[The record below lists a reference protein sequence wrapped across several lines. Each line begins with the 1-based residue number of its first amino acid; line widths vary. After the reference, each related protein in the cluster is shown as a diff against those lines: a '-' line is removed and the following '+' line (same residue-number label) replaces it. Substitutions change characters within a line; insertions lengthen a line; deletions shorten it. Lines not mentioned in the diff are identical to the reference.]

1 MITINT
7 SIDVVSRGVMP
18 VIHLS
23 QYDSDFT
30 LVFNIYASEG
40 TFSMPS
46 GTTAEI
52 RGTKTDGNG
61 YDAAGT
67 VSGTTVTITGDEQMT
82 AVAGNNIFEIALYYN
97 SKRLNTI
104 NFVLAVE
111 RAALDA
117 DTITSESV
125 LRELDAIVEGAET
138 ATEAAAEAVAAAAE
152 ATSATNGKA
161 NSAAIAADYDP
172 TSNYSAGDYVM
183 YNCSLYMAKGDITA
197 EAWTASHW
205 TQVNDTDR
213 LKELK
218 DISLESGFNS
228 IGKLSEDIAIFDS
241 GYYSTPSPG
250 TAVAIARPA
259 PSATYQAAIMPASEG
274 DRFKVDLYGGGTS
287 YQPWAWLNEDAE
299 VITRCGMTNKVIKAV
314 ILAPENAAYVVFN
327 NLQSYPEGYAY
338 KIDPAAEDALEYSE
352 TITVTKTNNYY
363 WDADTD
369 TAVLTS
375 ASNYYCGEVPVNPG
389 EKYHIEM
396 YEGTSGKQ
404 SPILFTNDAYKILER
419 YEWRKGGTYSL
430 DVIVPEGATKLLLTS
445 SQSAL
450 VTALSKINRYKIE
463 APIDLRDKRVAI
475 IGDSIST
482 NGNYD
487 PDTNPYG
494 NRPEVVIEDAD
505 VGETLAAYVTYYDI
519 GKSVGGHTITAEE
532 VGTELS
538 FTPVAGDVGKLVGE
552 ALNYNNAARITWW
565 EIMQQALGFEP
576 IPVCWSGSSISSH
589 EGDKE
594 IYKTSYAWHDAQI
607 RKCGVR
613 VPGTNN
619 RIAPDIIFISRGT
632 NDFSHKD
639 SDNHYNKL
647 SDVLEVYPQGY
658 PETDLVDGR
667 YDLISGYLMTIKK
680 LRETYPDAMIFLCTL
695 NVFKRVSY
703 ASWPT
708 KNGTNT
714 LPEYNNAIRAVAD
727 FTGCGIIEF
736 DKDGITFENCYSSGY
751 ITDSATTPTHPN
763 DKGHKM
769 MGIRALQDFIKQY
782 SKVDGDHI

>member
-1 MITINT
+1 MITIT
-7 SIDVVSRGVMP
+7 TDIDIVSRGVMP

-82 AVAGNNIFEIALYYN
+82 AASGKNIFEIALYHSN
-97 SKRLNTI
+97 KRLNTI
-104 NFVLAVE
+104 NFVLDVE

-125 LRELDAIVEGAET
+125 LRELDAIIEGAET

-152 ATSATNGKA
+152 ATSAVNGKA

-183 YNCSLYMAKGDITA
+183 YNCSLYMAKSDITA

-205 TQVNDTDR
+205 AQVYDTDR

-218 DISLESGFNS
+218 NISLESGFNS
-228 IGKLSEDIAIFDS
+228 IGKISEDIAIFDS

-287 YQPWAWLNEDAE
+287 YQPWAWLDEDAK

-314 ILAPENAAYVVFN
+314 ILAPEDAAYVVFN
-327 NLQSYPEGYAY
+327 NQRSYPEGYAY
-338 KIDPAAEDALEYSE
+338 KVDPKTEDTLEYSE
-352 TITVTKTNNYY
+352 TVTVTKTNNYY

-369 TAVLTS
+369 TAVKTS
-375 ASNYYCGEVPVNPG
+375 ASNYYCGEISVNPG

-419 YEWRKGGTYSL
+419 YEWRKGGAYSL
-430 DVIVPEGATKLLLTS
+430 DVIVPEGAAKLLLTS

-450 VTALSKINRYKIE
+450 VTAFAKINRYKIE
-463 APIDLRDKRVAI
+463 SPIDLRGKRVAI

-487 PDTNPYG
+487 PETNPYG
-494 NRPEVVIEDAD
+494 NRPEIIITEDD
-505 VGETLAAYVTYYDI
+505 IGVSLSAYATYYDLD
-519 GKSVGGHTITAEE
+519 KSIGGHTITAQDVGEE
-532 VGTELS
+532 IT
-538 FTPVAGDVGKLVGE
+538 FTPTAADVGKTVGD
-552 ALNYNNAARITWW
+552 ALNYNNAARVTWW
-565 EIMQQALGFEP
+565 EIMQRALGFDP
-576 IPVCWSGSSISSH
+576 VPVCWSGSSISSH
-589 EGDKE
+589 EGSKST
-594 IYKTSYAWHDAQI
+594 YKTSYAWHPAQI
-607 RKCGVR
+607 RKCGER
-613 VPGTNN
+613 IPGTMT
-619 RIAPDIIFISRGT
+619 RIAPDIVFIYRGT
-632 NDFSHKD
+632 NDMTHTP
-639 SDNHYNKL
+639 YAKL
-647 SDVLEVYPQGY
+647 TDVLDVYPQTY
-658 PETDLVDGR
+658 PADDTTQGGDFDFIKG
-667 YDLISGYLMTIKK
+667 LMLTVKAV
-680 LRETYPDAMIFLCTL
+680 RDAYPDAMIFLCTL
-695 NVFKRVSY
+695 NVFKRVVTDSY
-703 ASWPT
+703 PT
-708 KNGTNT
+708 RNGTNS
-714 LPEYNNAIRAVAD
+714 LPEFCNAIRAAAD
-727 FTGCGIIEF
+727 FLGCGLIEF
-736 DKDGITFENCYSSGY
+736 DKDGITWENCYSSGY

-769 MGIRALQDFIKQY
+769 MGIKALQDFIRQY
-782 SKVDGDHI
+782 NVIIGE